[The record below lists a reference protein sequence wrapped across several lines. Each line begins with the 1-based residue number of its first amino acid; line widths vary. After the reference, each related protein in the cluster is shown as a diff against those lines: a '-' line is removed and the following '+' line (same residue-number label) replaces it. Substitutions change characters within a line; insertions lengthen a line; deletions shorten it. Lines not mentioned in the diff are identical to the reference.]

1 MQVLF
6 LSKFDKDLS
15 KISQR
20 NVFQDIENAILS
32 VENAKSMR
40 DIPALK
46 KLKGHKIAY
55 RIKIGNYRIG
65 LYIEHNTVE
74 FVRVVHRKDIYNLFP

>member
-1 MQVLF
+1 MQVIF

-20 NVFQDIENAILS
+20 NILHDIETAILS
-32 VENAKSMR
+32 VENAKTIR

-65 LYIEHNTVE
+65 LYIEQNTVE
-74 FVRVVHRKDIYNLFP
+74 FVRAVHRKDIYNLFP